1 MNTRPKKIITSPF
14 GSARQNRSPKKINA
28 DNAGGLFNRDDG
40 GYDEISLFSTNQ
52 NESSPFE
59 EAKKMD
65 GGRVISPF
73 GSQYII
79 GTPMGS
85 IDAFHR

>member
-1 MNTRPKKIITSPF
+1 MNTKPKKIITSPF
-14 GSARQNRSPKKINA
+14 GSARQNRSPTKINA
-28 DNAGGLFNRDDG
+28 DNVGGLFNRDDG
-40 GYDEISLFSTNQ
+40 GYDEISLFSTNR

-59 EAKKMD
+59 EAKKSD
-65 GGRVISPF
+65 GRVISPF

-85 IDAFHR
+85 IDAFRR